1 MIGLLAFRQA
11 LLLESLAGM
20 ARFKHEVTNR
30 KVHVYNA
37 TKEYV
42 QEDWKPLKCIYPSK
56 CAVCKDWIQKDA
68 AILWHIRSKLVMHAN
83 CPALEK

>member
-1 MIGLLAFRQA
+1 
-11 LLLESLAGM
+11 M

-37 TKEYV
+37 KKEYI
-42 QEDWKPLKCIYPSK
+42 QEDWKTLKCIYPSK
-56 CAVCKDWIQKDA
+56 CAVCMDWIQKDV
-68 AILWHIRSKLVMHAN
+68 AILWHIRSKLVMHAQ